1 MNGYKICTT
10 VTRSWI
16 LVTIISKKKIKSI
29 YSSKIGI
36 IIKIDNVLPYEVL
49 YNVYLV
55 KSWVV
60 SEKW

>member
-1 MNGYKICTT
+1 M
-10 VTRSWI
+10 VTKFAQQLQDHEFLSLS
-16 LVTIISKKKIKSI
+16 LVKKIKSI

-36 IIKIDNVLPYEVL
+36 IMKIDNVLPYEVL

-60 SEKW
+60 YEKW